1 MLEHKQE
8 GETIMDVIDK
18 ELAKTK
24 EEIKGD
30 IEGLF
35 HDYMKIGDWDIPE
48 ANDQELAQKLLKIFQ
63 DKLAEIAKDVADGK
77 YKNY

>member
-1 MLEHKQE
+1 
-8 GETIMDVIDK
+8 MDVIDK
-18 ELAKTK
+18 ELSKTE

-48 ANDQELAQKLLKIFQ
+48 ANDQELAQKLLKI
-63 DKLAEIAKDVADGK
+63 
-77 YKNY
+77 

>member
-1 MLEHKQE
+1 
-8 GETIMDVIDK
+8 MDVIDK
-18 ELAKTK
+18 ELSSR
-24 EEIKGD
+24 EDEIRGD

-35 HDYMKIGDWDIPE
+35 HDHMKIGDWDIPE